1 MILTLKRLYTLSSWI
16 TLDRLNGTFKCPS
29 ISVIFEFKPGLVT
42 VSTHLHLQK
51 FTNYHGF
58 VFFVFLLC
66 FWFWLHA
73 LLCLFCLFNT
83 DSSVFFPLLSPFL
96 LVVCL
101 SPSVCQCCLRLTY
114 FLFISQT
121 FHLSSSLPFHLA
133 CSSSGHQCVCL
144 YIVCLPC
151 TRCQFTVCVISP
163 VKFPP
168 LSPVSSHSRMT
179 RLLFWLHVHL
189 LVFPLKP

>member
-1 MILTLKRLYTLSSWI
+1 MFQHICIYRSSQTIMVLCFLSSCCVF
-16 TLDRLNGTFKCPS
+16 DFDSMPFYVC
-29 ISVIFEFKPGLVT
+29 SVL
-42 VSTHLHLQK
+42 
-51 FTNYHGF
+51 
-58 VFFVFLLC
+58 
-66 FWFWLHA
+66 
-73 LLCLFCLFNT
+73 CLFNT

-163 VKFPP
+163 MKFPP
-168 LSPVSSHSRMT
+168 LSPVSSHSRMI